1 MNDGRSIAARALAG
15 AACLLLAAAPAALA
29 RTEKPTVVVEDF
41 FRLISQ
47 KQYTEAAE
55 LLTSADLKNLSAL
68 KKRAAKA
75 GPRAQPVP
83 DIETILADLFFLMHS
98 EENKKMLKKSQ
109 DGETILPA
117 RVSFFV
123 PGQHYIVGRY
133 AVVFTRET
141 YELTADLTG
150 PVRDDPRKLWIDPT
164 NDLSKVR
171 DEAYFKQWW
180 VWEGDRLT
188 MPGVVW
194 LQKENREWR
203 IDMLSGT
210 VPRESFRKILR
221 WHFGREI
228 LEEKPQ
234 TAAPAAK
241 PAPAAK

>member
-1 MNDGRSIAARALAG
+1 MNDGRQNAARIALG
-15 AACLLLAAAPAALA
+15 AACLFFAAVPAAVA

-41 FRLISQ
+41 FRLLAQ
-47 KQYTEAAE
+47 KQYAEAAE
-55 LLTSADLKNLSAL
+55 LLTDVDRKNLTALKN
-68 KKRAAKA
+68 KAAKA

-98 EENKKMLKKSQ
+98 EKNEKMLKKSQ
-109 DGETILPA
+109 DGETILPT
-117 RVSFFV
+117 RISFFV

-141 YELTADLTG
+141 YELTPELTG

-164 NDLSKVR
+164 NELSKVR

-180 VWEGDRLT
+180 VWEGDRLI

-194 LQKENREWR
+194 LLLENRVWR
-203 IDMLSGT
+203 IDLLSGI

-228 LEEKPQ
+228 LEEKTQ
-234 TAAPAAK
+234 SGK
-241 PAPAAK
+241 

>member
-1 MNDGRSIAARALAG
+1 MNDGRQNAARIALS
-15 AACLLLAAAPAALA
+15 AACLFFAAVPAAVA

-41 FRLISQ
+41 FRLLAQ
-47 KQYTEAAE
+47 KQYGEAAE
-55 LLTSADLKNLSAL
+55 LLTNIDRKNLTALKN
-68 KKRAAKA
+68 KAAKA

-98 EENKKMLKKSQ
+98 EKNEKMLKKSQ
-109 DGETILPA
+109 DGETILPT
-117 RVSFFV
+117 RISFFV

-141 YELTADLTG
+141 YELTPELTG

-164 NDLSKVR
+164 NELSKVR

-180 VWEGDRLT
+180 VWEGDRLI

-194 LQKENREWR
+194 LLRENRVWR
-203 IDMLSGT
+203 IDLLSGI

-228 LEEKPQ
+228 LEENTKSG
-234 TAAPAAK
+234 K
-241 PAPAAK
+241 

>member
-1 MNDGRSIAARALAG
+1 MNESRKTAARAVAG
-15 AACLLLAAAPAALA
+15 ALCVMFAGVLTASA

-41 FRLISQ
+41 FRLLSQ
-47 KQYTEAAE
+47 KQYAEAAE
-55 LLTSADLKNLSAL
+55 LLSSADLQNLESL
-68 KKRAAKA
+68 RKKTAKA
-75 GPRAQPVP
+75 GKRTQAVP
-83 DIETILADLFFLMHS
+83 DIETVLSDLFFLMFS
-98 EENKKMLKKSQ
+98 DENKKMMKKAQ
-109 DGETILPA
+109 DGETILP
-117 RVSFFV
+117 RRIHFFV

-141 YELTADLTG
+141 YELAPELTG

-164 NDLSKVR
+164 NELSKVR

-194 LQKENREWR
+194 LVKENRIWR
-203 IDMLSGT
+203 IDLLSGV

-228 LEEKPQ
+228 LEEKKKAETP
-234 TAAPAAK
+234 PAAR
-241 PAPAAK
+241 PAK

>member
-1 MNDGRSIAARALAG
+1 MIEGRKIAAQVVVG
-15 AACLLLAAAPAALA
+15 AACLLLAVAPAAVA
-29 RTEKPTVVVEDF
+29 RMEKPTVVVEDF

-47 KQYTEAAE
+47 KQYAEAAE
-55 LLTSADLKNLSAL
+55 LLTSADRQNLAAL
-68 KKRAAKA
+68 KKKAAKA
-75 GPRAQPVP
+75 GPVP
-83 DIETILADLFFLMHS
+83 DIETVLADLFFLMYS

-109 DGETILPA
+109 DGETLLPT
-117 RVSFFV
+117 RISFFV

-141 YELTADLTG
+141 YELTPELTG

-164 NDLSKVR
+164 NELSKVR

-180 VWEGDRLT
+180 VWEGDRLV

-194 LQKENREWR
+194 LLKENRVWR
-203 IDMLSGT
+203 IDLLSGI

-228 LEEKPQ
+228 LEEKPK
-234 TAAPAAK
+234 T
-241 PAPAAK
+241 PAPAQK

>member
-1 MNDGRSIAARALAG
+1 MNEGRKIAAQVVMG
-15 AACLLLAAAPAALA
+15 AACLLLAVAPVAVA
-29 RTEKPTVVVEDF
+29 RMDKPTVVVEDF

-55 LLTSADLKNLSAL
+55 LLTSADLQNLTAL
-68 KKRAAKA
+68 KKKVSKA

-83 DIETILADLFFLMHS
+83 DIETVLADLFFLMYS

-109 DGETILPA
+109 DGETILPT

-141 YELTADLTG
+141 YELTPELTG

-164 NDLSKVR
+164 NELSKVR

-180 VWEGDRLT
+180 IWEGDRLI

-194 LQKENREWR
+194 LLKENRVWR
-203 IDMLSGT
+203 IDLLSGI

-228 LEEKPQ
+228 LEEKPK
-234 TAAPAAK
+234 T
-241 PAPAAK
+241 PAPAQK